1 MIFEKYGNIS
11 KVNLP
16 EKISWK
22 INNEPFPDPENREN
36 YYFTVDFYF
45 RKKEILQNIEGTST
59 ISWDSECQREKVS
72 ATIDE
77 LKILTLDDIK
87 QAIRD
92 RYTSEY
98 ANLVALTEE
107 FSGIAGLSE

>member
-11 KVNLP
+11 QTVLTEN
-16 EKISWK
+16 ISWK
-22 INNEPFPDPENREN
+22 VINEPFPNPENRET
-36 YYFTVDFYF
+36 YIFVVEFYF
-45 RKKEILQNIEGTST
+45 RKREIVIDEVS
-59 ISWDSECQREKVS
+59 SWNAEVQREKS
-72 ATIDE
+72 
-77 LKILTLDDIK
+77 ILTVSEMQFLTVEDIK
-87 QAIRD
+87 QAIRN

>member
-1 MIFEKYGNIS
+1 MVFEKYGNIS

-16 EKISWK
+16 ENISWK

-45 RKKEILQNIEGTST
+45 RKKEIVGEETS
-59 ISWDSECQREKVS
+59 WNSECQREKVS

-77 LKILTLDDIK
+77 LKILTLEDIK